1 MKNWLSTLAM
11 PKNLPLFQWIL
22 KQKKSLEKK
31 RSMLHRMST
40 ESFLVGFPL
49 KVLRMRLQE
58 ESESRR

>member
-1 MKNWLSTLAM
+1 
-11 PKNLPLFQWIL
+11 
-22 KQKKSLEKK
+22 
-31 RSMLHRMST
+31 MLRRMSM